1 MSTDARVW
9 ELPTPTY
16 GQKLRLETGRIATQ
30 ADGAIWLSIGRTVM
44 LVTAVSQLKPA
55 AHLDFFPLT
64 VEYRERMAAAG
75 RVPGGFLRRE
85 TRPSN
90 HEILGSRIIDR
101 SIRPSFPKRYR
112 NETQLLATVLSYE
125 PGADTQVLG
134 ITAAS
139 AALMISDI
147 PWAGPVVGVRVAAVD
162 GELLAA
168 PGAAERERAT
178 LDLVVTVSRKG
189 LVMVEGSAEEVS
201 EETLIAA
208 LAAAAEAA
216 EPLLSLQERMRAD
229 LERPKRPT
237 PEAPAHQ
244 ETAALAAA
252 GIRAGVERIFEGGN
266 KQERRARERQLMDE
280 VLETIGESA
289 KDERETAEP
298 LASTAEIV
306 SDALR
311 TEIRGRALMNQ
322 RLDGR
327 RPDEVRPITG
337 EVSPLPCAHGSS
349 LFTRGETQAVVTC
362 TLASSDSEQL
372 VESLHGLHREAFLLH
387 YNFPPYSV
395 GEARPLRGPG
405 RREVGHGWLAR
416 RALLPVLPP
425 SENYPYTIRLDA
437 EITSSN
443 GSSSMAAVCGSSLA
457 LMDAGV
463 PILRPVAGIAMGLI
477 AKGSDFA
484 ILTDILGDED
494 HLGDMDFK
502 IAGTSEGITAVQLD
516 NKLGS
521 LPPEILARALAQA
534 RDARLHIL
542 ERMSEIC
549 AGPRDEAPLHAPKMF
564 TRRINPSRI
573 RDLIGAGG
581 RTIQALQQETDVK
594 LDVGQDGLVRIQ
606 AGPDAKLKEALR
618 RIDFLTGEPRAGGL
632 YRGRVTSVT
641 DFGCFVELFQGI
653 EGLVHVSEL
662 DAAHVEDPR
671 QVAAAGDEMLVKVLG
686 ATQDGK
692 IRLSRKAALNADPAD
707 VEN

>member
-1 MSTDARVW
+1 MSTETRVW
-9 ELPTPTY
+9 DLPTPIY

-44 LVTAVSQLKPA
+44 LVTAVSQHKPA
-55 AHLDFFPLT
+55 THLDFFPLT

-101 SIRPSFPKRYR
+101 SIRPSFPKKYR
-112 NETQLLATVLSYE
+112 CETQLLATVLSYE
-125 PGADTQVLG
+125 PGADTQALG

-147 PWAGPVVGVRVAAVD
+147 PWTGPVAGVRVAQVD
-162 GELLAA
+162 GKLIAA
-168 PGAAERERAT
+168 PGAAERERAA
-178 LDLVVTVSRKG
+178 LDLIVTVSRNG
-189 LVMVEGSAEEVS
+189 LVMVEGSADEVS
-201 EETLIAA
+201 EEDLIAA
-208 LAAAAEAA
+208 LSVASEAA
-216 EPLLSLQERMRAD
+216 EPLLSLQEQMQAD
-229 LERPKRPT
+229 LGREKRPT
-237 PEAPAHQ
+237 PEEPAH
-244 ETAALAAA
+244 EEISKIAAEGIQA
-252 GIRAGVERIFEGGN
+252 GIDQVFAGGN
-266 KQERRARERQLMDE
+266 KHERRLRERELKE
-280 VLETIGESA
+280 AVLETIGEPA
-289 KDERETAEP
+289 EETDETAEP
-298 LASTAEIV
+298 DV
-306 SDALR
+306 SPSEVVADALR
-311 TEIRGRALMNQ
+311 TEIRGRALRDQ

-327 RPDEVRPITG
+327 RPDEVRTITG
-337 EVSPLPCAHGSS
+337 ETSLLPTAHGSS

-372 VESLHGLHREAFLLH
+372 VESLHGVHKEAFLLH

-395 GEARPLRGPG
+395 GEARPMRGPG
-405 RREVGHGWLAR
+405 RREIGHGWLAR
-416 RALLPVLPP
+416 RALLPVLPSP
-425 SENYPYTIRLDA
+425 DSYPYTIRLDS

-443 GSSSMAAVCGSSLA
+443 GSSSMATVCGSSLA

-463 PILRPVAGIAMGLI
+463 PIVRPVAGIAMGLI
-477 AKGSDFA
+477 SDGSDFA

-502 IAGTSEGITAVQLD
+502 VAGTTEGITAVQLD

-521 LPPEILARALAQA
+521 LPPEILARAMTQA
-534 RDARLHIL
+534 KDARLHIL

-549 AGPRDEAPLHAPKMF
+549 AGPRDEAPSHAPKMF
-564 TRRINPSRI
+564 TRKIRPSRI

-606 AGPDAKLKEALR
+606 AGPDAKLKEALK
-618 RIDFLTGEPRAGGL
+618 RIDFLTGEPRVGGF

-641 DFGCFVELFQGI
+641 DFGCFVEIFQGI

-662 DAAHVEDPR
+662 DAARVDDPR
-671 QVAAAGDEMLVKVLG
+671 QIATAGEEMLVKVLG
-686 ATQDGK
+686 TTHDGK
-692 IRLSRKAALNADPAD
+692 IKLSRKAALDADPAD
-707 VEN
+707 VDG